1 MAHREKKRKRT
12 ETQRFDYLE
21 KKKSFSDEM
30 KSFFH
35 FSKSYH
41 LVKNIKKKKDTILKV
56 FGKSFLIIT
65 VVKCFVLMSGHG
77 FGLVKY
83 YWGMDPMFD
92 FLFFFFGRKL

>member
-1 MAHREKKRKRT
+1 
-12 ETQRFDYLE
+12 
-21 KKKSFSDEM
+21 M

-41 LVKNIKKKKDTILKV
+41 LVKNIKKTDTILKV

-65 VVKCFVLMSGHG
+65 VVKYFVLMSGHG

-83 YWGMDPMFD
+83 SWGMDPMFD
-92 FLFFFFGRKL
+92 FLFFFFCRKLSCFDK

>member
-1 MAHREKKRKRT
+1 
-12 ETQRFDYLE
+12 
-21 KKKSFSDEM
+21 M

-41 LVKNIKKKKDTILKV
+41 LVKNIKKTDTILKV

-65 VVKCFVLMSGHG
+65 VVKYFVLMSGHG

-83 YWGMDPMFD
+83 SWGMGPMFD
-92 FLFFFFGRKL
+92 FLFFFFLVENSHVLINSLSFMTKYLSLLLLSGRR